1 MRRLY
6 VPSGRRLLND
16 GNASRGGAV
25 CALTLLLT
33 LAPAT
38 ADVPHIRLAV
48 LEDATGRLGYDDVRA
63 LPPER
68 FRVLEG
74 NRLAAGY
81 TASAFWLRIEIGSP
95 AGAGERILELGAPI
109 LDRVELYRAGPG
121 GAVVRQ
127 LAGDGVPFA
136 ERALATRRAAFPVPA
151 AAGGGAALF
160 VRASGASPLNLNV
173 RVWSVEAFHESQ
185 LFQQLFA
192 GAFFGVLVFALAYN
206 FVIFLAIRDRS
217 YGFYVAY
224 LALVAALHL
233 RLMGYTEEM
242 LWPGSATLANAVT
255 PFLIAGVAIAAA
267 QFQRVFLETARNNPR
282 IDRAFRAVQ
291 TAAVV
296 VLAVLAAVDTR
307 IVLQALLAVALAT
320 TLISAAAIISAF
332 RRGFRPARYLL
343 ISVFC
348 LLPSYAVAA
357 LAGLGAIEPSFFAEN
372 ANRMAVALEAVLF
385 SFALANRIRI
395 LDTERRAVAEQLG
408 ATQRRMTEALIER
421 QDEDRRR
428 IAGELHDAVGQNLVV
443 LRNRLL
449 PLARGD
455 APDGGWPAIDALSGA
470 AIEQV
475 RTIAETLH
483 PPELQRLGLGAA
495 LAVMLD
501 NAVAGT
507 AVTGRCAVTADDAE
521 IAPERRIHLYR
532 IAQEAVTNALKHA
545 GARRIEIA
553 LARNGAIELSVADDG
568 GGMAAAGDA
577 SRAGFGLAGMRERA
591 RLIGGTFAIAPRA
604 GGGTIVTVTLAE
616 KTAP

>member
-1 MRRLY
+1 ML
-6 VPSGRRLLND
+6 SD
-16 GNASRGGAV
+16 GNAFRRRAV
-25 CALTLLLT
+25 CGLVLLLAT
-33 LAPAT
+33 LTRAPAA
-38 ADVPHIRLAV
+38 ADVPQVRLAV

-68 FRVLEG
+68 FRALAG

-81 TASAFWLRIEIGSP
+81 TASAFWLRIEIGAA
-95 AGAGERILELGAPI
+95 AGAGGGILELGAPI
-109 LDRVELYRAGPG
+109 LDRVELHRAGPG
-121 GAVVRQ
+121 GTVVRQ

-136 ERALATRRAAFPVPA
+136 ERALATRRAAFALPA
-151 AAGGGAALF
+151 APAGGAALF

-173 RVWSVEAFHESQ
+173 RVWSVEAFYESQ
-185 LFQQLFA
+185 MQQQLFA
-192 GAFFGVLVFALAYN
+192 GAFFGVVVFALAYN
-206 FVIFLAIRDRS
+206 FFIFVAIRDRS
-217 YGFYVAY
+217 YGCYVVY
-224 LALVAALHL
+224 LAIVAALHL
-233 RLMGYTEEM
+233 RLMGFTEE
-242 LWPGSATLANAVT
+242 LFWPGSATLANAVT

-267 QFQRVFLETARNNPR
+267 QFQRVFLETWHNNPR

-291 TAAVV
+291 IAAVA

-307 IVLQALLAVALAT
+307 LVLQALLAVALAT

-343 ISVFC
+343 VSVVC

-385 SFALANRIRI
+385 SFALADRIRI
-395 LDTERRAVAEQLG
+395 LDAERRAVAEELG
-408 ATQRRMTEALIER
+408 ATQRRITETLIER

-449 PLARGD
+449 PLAKGG

-495 LAVMLD
+495 LAAMLD
-501 NAVAGT
+501 NATAGT
-507 AVTGRCAVTADDAE
+507 DVTGRCVADVDEAK

-545 GARRIEIA
+545 NARRIEIA
-553 LARNGAIELSVADDG
+553 LRGGGGGIELGIADDG
-568 GGMAAAGDA
+568 AGVPAAGA
-577 SRAGFGLAGMRERA
+577 GPRHGFGLSGMRERA
-591 RLIGGTFAIAPRA
+591 RLAGGTLAVAPRA
-604 GGGTIVTVTLAE
+604 GGGTAVTVRIE
-616 KTAP
+616 RMAPP